1 MAAKETDEQKRER
14 EMIEEIAENI
24 AKLSRSVGVLLGG
37 RLKEETIVTLLV
49 HTTKLP
55 KYNVEKVLKAL
66 KDLER
71 DHLK

>member
-1 MAAKETDEQKRER
+1 MASKETDEQKKER

-24 AKLSRSVGVLLGG
+24 SKLSRSVRALVGG

-66 KDLER
+66 KDMER